1 MFEDMMY
8 SLRTQPEVSSNPGLV
23 IGTVRKNYDKKE
35 PGKVMVEYSLG
46 ESGKMLTG
54 WISVMTPYTA
64 DKAGMYLL
72 PEVGDEVIIGFLS
85 GRTDCPIVLGSI
97 WSKNVTRPSNA
108 VNEKNSMKM
117 FRTKGGHEVCFSEEK
132 DKEYVK
138 VTTPGGM
145 NLSLSDDKKTVQIR
159 DKDNKNSI
167 TINGSGG
174 EIKIDAAKKLTLSI
188 GGTAAITI
196 ESNKVTIK
204 SGTVNADAMQT
215 MKIHGQSTAVQG
227 TQVSVKADGSL
238 GLESSGITQVKGSMV
253 KIN

>member
-108 VNEKNSMKM
+108 VNEKNSMK
-117 FRTKGGHEVCFSEEK
+117 
-132 DKEYVK
+132 
-138 VTTPGGM
+138 
-145 NLSLSDDKKTVQIR
+145 
-159 DKDNKNSI
+159 
-167 TINGSGG
+167 INMR
-174 EIKIDAAKKLTLSI
+174 
-188 GGTAAITI
+188 
-196 ESNKVTIK
+196 NKVIK
-204 SGTVNADAMQT
+204 PSKIEKMNTFKYFKIAFSAVN
-215 MKIHGQSTAVQG
+215 
-227 TQVSVKADGSL
+227 
-238 GLESSGITQVKGSMV
+238 GIP
-253 KIN
+253 